1 MNKKKIN
8 VKVDEEVGSGIYS
21 NIFLVTHSGAEFIV
35 DFARLMPG
43 MKDAKVYSR
52 ILMTPQHTKQ
62 LVAILQKNIQ
72 NYEDNFGEIKI
83 NNKQDNEIG
92 FKNN

>member
-8 VKVDEEVGSGIYS
+8 VKLDEKIGEGIYS
-21 NIFLVTHSGAEFIV
+21 NIFLITHSGAEFIV

-43 MKDAKVYSR
+43 MKDAKVNSR
-52 ILMTPQHTKQ
+52 ILMTPQHAKQ
-62 LVAILQKNIQ
+62 LLNILKKNIE
-72 NYEDNFGEIKI
+72 NYEKQFGEIKI
-83 NNKQDNEIG
+83 NKKQESEIG

>member
-1 MNKKKIN
+1 
-8 VKVDEEVGSGIYS
+8 
-21 NIFLVTHSGAEFIV
+21 
-35 DFARLMPG
+35 
-43 MKDAKVYSR
+43 
-52 ILMTPQHTKQ
+52 MTPQHTKQ